1 MPLLIIAAAMAA
13 AQAYQSEKARG
24 AAQDQLDAMKADFD
38 KLIPPGMNIS
48 ITDPPQMLQERVKD
62 PQFSNQAL
70 TPEQFKVAAQYQPQI
85 AAQVAEKNPELV
97 KQSAA
102 ATEGRQAQLDVLRQM
117 RGIAS
122 SNYDPQL
129 QEQLQSAS
137 RKAQTDAQSRQASIM
152 QDMQRRGVAN
162 SGLTAALQQGA
173 AADAM
178 DREAQVGQS
187 AAAQGYQNRINAMRN
202 AAQMGGDINASETSL
217 ASRNADIINGFNQR
231 MAQNG
236 QAWQN
241 NRANTINDANR
252 YNTGVANDVAMANT
266 RQNNQYEVNERDRRD
281 RLESDRYGRDVN
293 ERNYQNSLA
302 QQRANW
308 QQQQKE
314 YVNQMRQQQFGN
326 QLAITQGRNGLA
338 SQQMGMDR
346 QTAQDRNSMIQGVGQ
361 AGMGYYQNQQDQ
373 GRWNDQQDREDAR
386 WRMRYGGTPKARTK
400 DEEDAGDYGDYSNY
414 G

>member
-1 MPLLIIAAAMAA
+1 MPVLIIAAAMAA

-24 AAQDQLDAMKADFD
+24 AQQAQLDAMKADFD

-48 ITDPPQMLQERVKD
+48 ITDPPQMIQTRVKD
-62 PQFSNQAL
+62 PQFSNEAL

-85 AAQVAEKNPELV
+85 AQQVAEKNPELI

-102 ATEGRQAQLDVLRQM
+102 ATEGRQAQIDALRQM

-122 SNYDPQL
+122 SNFDPQL
-129 QEQLQSAS
+129 QEQLQSAA
-137 RKAQTDAQSRQASIM
+137 RKAQGDAQSRNASIM
-152 QDMQRRGVAN
+152 QDMQRRGAAN
-162 SGLTAALQQGA
+162 SGIAAAMQQNA
-173 AADAM
+173 SADAM
-178 DREAQVGQS
+178 DREAQIGQS
-187 AAAQGYQNRINAMRN
+187 AAAQGYQNRISAMRN
-202 AAQMGGDINASETSL
+202 AAQMGGDINSSETSL
-217 ASRNADIINGFNQR
+217 AARNADIINGFNQR
-231 MAQNG
+231 MAANG

-241 NRANTINDANR
+241 NRTNTINDANR
-252 YNTGVANDVAMANT
+252 YNTGVAQGIADRNT
-266 RQNNQYEVNERDRRD
+266 SQNNQYAVNERDRQD
-281 RLESDRYGRDVN
+281 RLEQSRYGRDVD

-302 QQRANW
+302 QQRSNW
-308 QQQQKE
+308 QEQQRQ

-346 QTAQDRNSMIQGVGQ
+346 QNAQDRNSMIQGAGQ

-373 GRWNDQQDREDAR
+373 SRWNDQQDREDAR
-386 WRMRYGGTPKARTK
+386 WQMRYGKTPKD
-400 DEEDAGDYGDYSNY
+400 DEENAGDYGNYSNY